1 MTLKK
6 MASKL
11 LILGGLC
18 LLLYPFVSDKWNLL
32 HSSRV
37 VADYTAEV
45 DRMEEE
51 RLEQMWRS
59 AHIYN
64 AWLRDEAADRFHPDD
79 AELAR
84 YYRELDVTGTGI
96 MGYLEIPKIHVKLP
110 VYHGVDEGVLQIA
123 AGHMPGS
130 SLPVGGKGTHAVLS
144 GHRGLPSAK
153 LFTALDEMQM
163 GDTFSLHVLNRTLT
177 YRVDQCAVVLP
188 DDSDNLGIEA
198 DGDYCTLVTCTPY
211 GVNSHRLL
219 VRGVRDTQKE

>member
-64 AWLRDEAADRFHPDD
+64 AWLREDLKE
-79 AELAR
+79 
-84 YYRELDVTGTGI
+84 YNSVLDVTGTGI

-153 LFTALDEMQM
+153 LFTALDEMKM

>member
-1 MTLKK
+1 M
-6 MASKL
+6 
-11 LILGGLC
+11 
-18 LLLYPFVSDKWNLL
+18 
-32 HSSRV
+32 
-37 VADYTAEV
+37 
-45 DRMEEE
+45 
-51 RLEQMWRS
+51 
-59 AHIYN
+59 
-64 AWLRDEAADRFHPDD
+64 
-79 AELAR
+79 
-84 YYRELDVTGTGI
+84 
-96 MGYLEIPKIHVKLP
+96 
-110 VYHGVDEGVLQIA
+110 DEGVLQIA

-153 LFTALDEMQM
+153 LFTALDEMKM